1 MGSRSMTVRRY
12 EEIRR
17 RLSEGRSLREIAQA
31 LGCSRR
37 TVREVRVGERG
48 SPDPVKPLT
57 EPLWMAQLDWP
68 SIIHELGLG
77 HPLKFL
83 WEERAQHLITYPNF
97 WKQFYRKFPQYREAS
112 VTARAF
118 APGERIEVDYAGEP
132 LEWIEMKSGQIRKA
146 YVFVAALGFSQLLF
160 AWAAEDMKSRN
171 WLGAHRRMF
180 SFYGGVAHV
189 LVPDCLKQ
197 GVLKCHLY
205 DPDLNPGYA
214 TLAVHY
220 GASVVPARANHP
232 KDKAICEGLVK
243 ILMRYVRFRYRRT
256 RFTSLAQINQA
267 LTECVER
274 INAQRHTRFGVSR
287 RERFETVE
295 RAALKPL
302 PPEEW
307 DAGEW
312 KSATLHA
319 DCYVAVES
327 DYYSAPHVHRHK
339 RLRIK
344 LTENHVEIFLE
355 LERLAIHPRSRSHNG
370 KRIFIDTHF
379 PPASQAYYEATP
391 QKLLSQSRF
400 IHPELNRLFV
410 EMFNADVF
418 GHIRRAQGLIR
429 ACTQEINEAGHE
441 VASARIA
448 AAIGTMRRY
457 NKIRVPYFKDLLSQ
471 ARKTALAPETGR
483 EIVRRP
489 GNPMLRYPVGAAV
502 STEAQLIPTPSPQES
517 LKL

>member
-1 MGSRSMTVRRY
+1 
-12 EEIRR
+12 
-17 RLSEGRSLREIAQA
+17 
-31 LGCSRR
+31 
-37 TVREVRVGERG
+37 
-48 SPDPVKPLT
+48 
-57 EPLWMAQLDWP
+57 
-68 SIIHELGLG
+68 
-77 HPLKFL
+77 
-83 WEERAQHLITYPNF
+83 
-97 WKQFYRKFPQYREAS
+97 
-112 VTARAF
+112 
-118 APGERIEVDYAGEP
+118 
-132 LEWIEMKSGQIRKA
+132 MKSGQIRKA

-160 AWAAEDMKSRN
+160 AWAAEDMRSRN

-220 GASVVPARANHP
+220 GASAVPARASHP
-232 KDKAICEGLVK
+232 KDKPICEGLVK
-243 ILMRYVRFRYRRT
+243 ILMRYLRFRYRRT
-256 RFTSLAQINQA
+256 RFTSLAQINPA

-287 RERFETVE
+287 RERFETLE

-302 PPEEW
+302 PADDW

-312 KSATLHA
+312 KSAALHA

-379 PPASQAYYEATP
+379 PPASQTYYEATP

-429 ACTQEINEAGHE
+429 ACTQEINEAGHK

-457 NKIRVPYFKDLLSQ
+457 NKIRVPYFKDLLTQ
-471 ARKTALAPETGR
+471 ARKAALAPEAGR

-502 STEAQLIPTPSPQES
+502 STEAEGIPTPSPQES